1 MSMTVTTGT
10 MKQDDVQLAL
20 YRYYVDAHE
29 QELKEQGIS
38 REEVLSL
45 VRSLDTSSGYRT
57 TELATIAEQIIHAYI
72 AGRNFKPST

>member
-20 YRYYVDAHE
+20 YRFYVDASE
-29 QELKEQGIS
+29 QELKEYGIG
-38 REEVLSL
+38 RDEVLSL
-45 VRSLDTSSGYRT
+45 DTASGYRS
-57 TELATIAEQIIHAYI
+57 TELATIAEQVIHAYI

>member
-20 YRYYVDAHE
+20 YRFYVDASE
-29 QELKEQGIS
+29 QELKEYGIG
-38 REEVLSL
+38 RDEVLSL
-45 VRSLDTSSGYRT
+45 VRSLDTASGYRS
-57 TELATIAEQIIHAYI
+57 TELATIAEQVIHAYI